1 MKISGQKGIDV
12 AAYLQKLQEASK
24 GGVQGPEKVGTG
36 PGLSPNRDQVE
47 LSGKAKEVLEIA
59 KAIEKAPE
67 IRESRVSDVKAQIGR
82 GAYNVRGEA
91 VAEKMLQ
98 EHLFDKTL

>member
-24 GGVQGPEKVGTG
+24 GAVEGPEKVGTG
-36 PGLSPNRDQVE
+36 QGLSPNRDQVE

-67 IRESRVSDVKAQIGR
+67 IRESRVNDVKAQIGR
-82 GAYNVRGEA
+82 GTYNVRGEA
-91 VAEKMLQ
+91 VAEKILQ
-98 EHLFDKTL
+98 DHLFDKTL